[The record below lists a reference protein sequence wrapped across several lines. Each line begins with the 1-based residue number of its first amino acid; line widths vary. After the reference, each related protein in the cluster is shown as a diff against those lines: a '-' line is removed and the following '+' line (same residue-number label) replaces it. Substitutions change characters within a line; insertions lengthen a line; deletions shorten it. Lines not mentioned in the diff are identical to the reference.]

1 MRPARCLPVVV
12 LLAVLWG
19 VPPGAQ
25 AQLLVLDAANLVAN
39 EFTGLQSLLNVIQNV
54 LQTAH
59 MVTELTPYGDSGL
72 GDLDADLA
80 ELDGI
85 VQETHQ
91 VLYDIGEVER
101 QSRAL
106 FGLDAAPSSTAE
118 LQARLWEIR
127 RVRAEQLMQARRVQ
141 TLQATAVRTVQH
153 IAHLMS
159 RILDFL
165 GQKQAMQNMSAQLAV
180 LKQLEN
186 KQGVIVGAFQQAM
199 LTGEQEK
206 PLIEESLSRINV
218 ELLADWPRP

>member
-1 MRPARCLPVVV
+1 
-12 LLAVLWG
+12 
-19 VPPGAQ
+19 
-25 AQLLVLDAANLVAN
+25 
-39 EFTGLQSLLNVIQNV
+39 
-54 LQTAH
+54 

-72 GDLDADLA
+72 GDLEADLA

-85 VQETHQ
+85 VRETHQ

-141 TLQATAVRTVQH
+141 TLQATAVRTVAAYRAPH
-153 IAHLMS
+153 VADPGLRGAEASDAKHEC
-159 RILDFL
+159 
-165 GQKQAMQNMSAQLAV
+165 QLAV

-186 KQGVIVGAFQQAM
+186 KQGVTVAAFQQAI

-206 PLIEESLSRINV
+206 PLIEESLSLINT
-218 ELLADWPRP
+218 ELLADWPRN